1 MEKNKWLQDPVLRDI
16 PKEKIHFLLALLDA
30 SHSLTQKEMLPF
42 LIAFE
47 KKRKESNISFEKSE
61 LDCILQAI
69 QNHAAPEDIKMLE
82 LLKMLSI

>member
-1 MEKNKWLQDPVLRDI
+1 MEQNDWLQDPVLQNV
-16 PKEKIHFLLALLDA
+16 PKEKIHFLLALLKA

-61 LDCILQAI
+61 IDCIIQAI
-69 QNHAAPEDIKMLE
+69 RNHASPEDLKMLE
-82 LLKMLSI
+82 LLKALT